1 MKANCTYLFTFSAII
16 GQHGFQSFDKTKTN
30 INCPKA
36 KDGNI
41 LGFKSINNQS
51 INQVLLR
58 MAQPLLKYLTK
69 YVNIFPRNVTF
80 ATWFVVDF

>member
-1 MKANCTYLFTFSAII
+1 MVFSLLIKRKQI
-16 GQHGFQSFDKTKTN
+16 LIVLKQ
-30 INCPKA
+30 
-36 KDGNI
+36 NI